1 MKRKTKNQKGIA
13 LVTVILMLLA
23 FTVLG
28 VIALNVTTVGS
39 LITRNTKTSKQAFY
53 LAEAGIERA
62 REFLRTR
69 MAGGN
74 TLSAELNSVKGAD
87 GVLADSSNAS
97 NFLNADDLP
106 YLNTTSL
113 GSGSF
118 KVYLTNDSG
127 LCTSG
132 GGNDLV
138 TSLTDCND
146 IVTLTSLS
154 SGPDNSH
161 AVIQVTV
168 QRSPIPALPGAISMP
183 GPHVSFDGGNST
195 SSTIAGDATHPAVA
209 VNSIDGK
216 NEVVA
221 GIPSNRLGE
230 YTGMGYVSGSPPTP
244 SVVDPGGNSWDVW
257 GNLPKLQGLYN
268 DLKGMADFSS
278 PSDQGFTLGTSAD
291 PKVVVIDG
299 DYTVING
306 TSGAGILLVT
316 GNLILQG
323 DITYDGMLLVLGKG
337 DITRSGGGTGTISG
351 GIFVAN
357 IAGPDENIN
366 TTADN
371 AWGTPSWNTSGG
383 GTSDVDYIYA
393 SNNTAI
399 QLLPFIRK
407 TWKQL

>member
-28 VIALNVTTVGS
+28 VIAVNVTNVGS

-62 REFLRTR
+62 RELLRTR

-74 TLSAELNSVKGAD
+74 TLSAELNSIKGAN

-97 NFLNADDLP
+97 NLLSADDLP
-106 YLNTTSL
+106 YVDTTSL

-118 KVYLTNDSG
+118 KVYLTNDSVDG
-127 LCTSG
+127 
-132 GGNDLV
+132 V
-138 TSLTDCND
+138 TSITDTNN
-146 IVTLTSLS
+146 IVTLTSFG
-154 SGPDNSH
+154 SGPDNSQ
-161 AVIQVTV
+161 AIIQITV

-209 VNSIDGK
+209 VNSIAGRS
-216 NEVVA
+216 EVVA

-230 YTGMGYVSGSPPTP
+230 YTGMGYASGSPPTP

-299 DYTVING
+299 DYTVLNG

-316 GNLILQG
+316 GNLTLQG
-323 DITYDGMLLVLGKG
+323 TITYDGMLLVLGKG

-357 IAGPDENIN
+357 IAGPDGNIN

-371 AWGTPSWNTSGG
+371 TWGTPSWNTSGG